1 MLLGNL
7 CLPGCQLLKSVANSQ
22 RYEVIAFFV
31 DHPCCEIAG
40 VLLCLAQMLQS
51 EQIIVKEAAASV
63 IGVWQ
68 TEPGFKA
75 LIATGRQKLVV
86 TLIC

>member
-7 CLPGCQLLKSVANSQ
+7 CLPGCHLLKSVANSQ

-63 IGVWQ
+63 IGVCIQ
-68 TEPGFKA
+68 VCG
-75 LIATGRQKLVV
+75 KLNLGSRHSLQQVDKSW
-86 TLIC
+86 L